1 MDAIRLRQI
10 NEALGYDR
18 NINAMVFDMENKR
31 VARYP
36 DEPLDSQID
45 ADIETTTKADVNVLR
60 VILDNKHANLST
72 MLSPGMNLQSAEFAN
87 SLKELYQVETVVQG
101 YN

>member
-1 MDAIRLRQI
+1 
-10 NEALGYDR
+10 
-18 NINAMVFDMENKR
+18 MVFDIEKKR

-45 ADIETTTKADVNVLR
+45 ADIETTTKEDVNALR

-72 MLSPGMNLQSAEFAN
+72 MQKPWY
-87 SLKELYQVETVVQG
+87 ELTIR
-101 YN
+101 